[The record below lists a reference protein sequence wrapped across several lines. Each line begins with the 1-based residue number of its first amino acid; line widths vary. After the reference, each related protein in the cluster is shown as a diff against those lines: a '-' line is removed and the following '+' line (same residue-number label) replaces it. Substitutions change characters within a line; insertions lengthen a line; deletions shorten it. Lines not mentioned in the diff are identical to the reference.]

1 MSGSLIIAIVAAAV
15 VSWLAYI
22 LSSVMK
28 REENPDPGPN
38 RREPL
43 SDEVLET
50 KRLDRWLA
58 AAVVFS
64 GFLAISLPLYFLT
77 EQNRQES
84 FVHAFDEEAVERGD
98 HLIEEFACE
107 SCHGPGFVGG
117 AASYVEKRS
126 DISVSWAAPALDDI
140 FYRYDTEEI
149 RFWLVYGRANSP
161 MPAWGLA
168 GNGPMNDQQ
177 IEDIIAYLASIQ
189 IAQEEALAKAD
200 TGVTVALNRLGNAS
214 SSVELSVAAQEQLI
228 GEIESAPALL
238 PVVEAYLARAQAALD
253 AAGEGLDTDD
263 DGISDDAE
271 TTIAA
276 VMAEAAETGVEFGG
290 AAITAVALDA
300 GNPESSFGVADR
312 QAARTAVSSLNS
324 LATNLRTTAD
334 NQEQLLARAQG
345 GLDYLLEA
353 QAAER
358 WLVDADGVAD
368 ATFGG
373 NADDAGRAVGLFDA
387 YCARCHTA
395 GYSAGAAYTQEP
407 GSGSLGPAL
416 WNGRATVQFLSAEDM
431 VDFIAIGSELGKP
444 YGVNGQG
451 RGYMPGFGQVLTQRD
466 LELIVEYL
474 RGETLRGF

>member
-1 MSGSLIIAIVAAAV
+1 MSGSLIIAVVAAAV
-15 VSWLAYI
+15 ISWIAYI
-22 LSSVMK
+22 LSSLIK

-84 FVHAFDEEAVERGD
+84 FVHAFEEEAVERGH
-98 HLIEEFACE
+98 HLITEFACE

-126 DISVSWAAPALDDI
+126 DISVTWAAPALDDI
-140 FYRYDTEEI
+140 FYRYETDEV

-161 MPAWGLA
+161 MPPWGLA

-177 IEDIIAYLASIQ
+177 IDDIIAYLASIQ
-189 IAQEEALAKAD
+189 ISQDEALAKAD
-200 TGVTVALNRLGNAS
+200 TGVTVSLNRRANAS
-214 SSVELSVAAQEQLI
+214 ASVEQSVAAQELLI
-228 GEIESAPALL
+228 GEIESAPSLL
-238 PVVEAYLARAQAALD
+238 SIVESYLDRARSALD
-253 AAGEGLDTDD
+253 GAAEGRDTDA
-263 DGISDDAE
+263 DGISDAAE
-271 TTIAA
+271 TAIAA
-276 VMAEAAETGVEFGG
+276 ATLEAAEAGLAFGG
-290 AAITAVALDA
+290 SAISPVLLDP
-300 GNPESSFGVADR
+300 GNPESSFGVTDR

-324 LATNLRTTAD
+324 LATNIRTTAE
-334 NQEQLLARAQG
+334 NQDQLLVRAQA
-345 GLDYLLEA
+345 GLDFLLDA
-353 QAAER
+353 QAMEL
-358 WLVDADGVAD
+358 WMVDEESLAA
-368 ATFGG
+368 ATFDGSIE
-373 NADDAGRAVGLFDA
+373 DAERAVGLFDA

-395 GYSAGAAYTQEP
+395 GYSAGVAYTKEP

-416 WNGRATVQFLSAEDM
+416 WNGRAGVQFLSADDM
-431 VDFIAIGSELGKP
+431 VDFIANGSELGKP
-444 YGVNGQG
+444 YGINGQG
-451 RGYMPGFGQVLTQRD
+451 RGYMPGFGQVLTQKD
-466 LELIVEYL
+466 LELIVDYL